1 MRTTIDIPDD
11 LYKKLKSKAAL
22 EGTSVRNL
30 MTQAAQSL
38 LESEK
43 LPPIRKF
50 RVPVIHSSRPGTL
63 NMTNEEIDELI
74 SFT

>member
-11 LYKKLKSKAAL
+11 LYKQLKAKAAM

-38 LESEK
+38 VDSQA

-63 NMTNEEIDELI
+63 KLTNEEIDDLLFP
-74 SFT
+74 S

>member
-30 MTQAAQSL
+30 TQAAQSL